1 MRLKLEDKANSSVF
15 WEADQ
20 PITVASQWTKIS
32 WNLSGQSNLY
42 DRVVLFPGWGATSG
56 TFYLDNISQ
65 GTASGIGM
73 DEEFANSVSVAPNP
87 ANDFVS
93 IALNAEKGQ
102 FTVATLTGQT
112 VASGLLNQG
121 QNTVSTATLANG
133 MYLVRVSSEAGS
145 TVQKL
150 MVRH

>member
-1 MRLKLEDKANSSVF
+1 
-15 WEADQ
+15 
-20 PITVASQWTKIS
+20 
-32 WNLSGQSNLY
+32 
-42 DRVVLFPGWGATSG
+42 
-56 TFYLDNISQ
+56 
-65 GTASGIGM
+65 M
-73 DEEFANSVSVAPNP
+73 DEEFANAVTVAPNP

-112 VASGLLNQG
+112 VASGVLTQG